1 MLFYFDFETFY
12 SKTVSLSKMSL
23 RRYLRSTHIT
33 ATSWRIDDTPTQV
46 QLGEPNEATIKALT
60 DAFANPDCIVIGHN
74 AFAFDIRVA
83 HYLLGIDWPVRAR
96 DTLGMARAAW
106 PNLLKSY
113 SLDNL
118 STVVV
123 GCPKKLKI
131 DLHAGKHTQ
140 LELEDYVARDVDACA
155 HIYKAALPRLP
166 AHELELLELTGRS
179 CRMSLEVNRELGVK
193 ALDQFTQI
201 VHENATQ
208 AAKDLHAEDTV
219 DYARI
224 FGLDGKTIKSVKPA
238 GIKAL
243 LIENLGFQTNSI
255 SIKKANPEKLRQAPD
270 AGAVL
275 RSVGKA
281 NAALS
286 HKRRVGALMQDDV
299 VDLNLSYAGCFAA
312 GTPVLTDRGWV
323 AIEQV
328 TTDDWLWD
336 GQEWVQHEGLIDK
349 GVMLTTT
356 VNGVR
361 LTPDHQI
368 LTDRGMIPTCQLKDS
383 DSLTLGPDSGH
394 GLWSGNR
401 FVVPPPGSCPV
412 GVAVDSKKP
421 WISVISKG
429 TCRKAVARVGYRP
442 GKSRVTTSSLTRHFA
457 RTGRHGSAVCLNGAT
472 IRLPL
477 SSPTMA
483 DAASESMVFGGNQFL
498 HSCAGLWTISPDGIG
513 SSRTPSRLTDG
524 TMTEI
529 MPPEICASSHI
540 GSTNKTKPIVS
551 RSSSRARKS
560 AALNLNA
567 DSVLS
572 RTKRRCS
579 SGYAKAIRSLRFKVS
594 TEPLLAVPV
603 YDLTNAGPRHRYQ
616 VAGMIVSNSHTYRW
630 TSTGTGKGVNFLN
643 LPKHD
648 KAVAKPIREM
658 LSVQNMLLVR
668 GDESALEYRMNG
680 WLCSCAYICD
690 LFEKQIFA
698 DPYSEFG
705 FAATGKRCG
714 PKDPIRQ
721 VWKACVLGLGF
732 LMGVRTHALN
742 LARMLGA
749 ALAESV
755 VTGKP
760 PKITLADLE
769 QICKENGWRYPG
781 GKYYN
786 SVKTTTGLS
795 ETILTVAHFTHQLF
809 HSVHPEMKRFAD
821 WLMICCEAVSRGCTA
836 RDLDDLYRHSAAP
849 KKERLLLELDKGMHG
864 PSLAVSCGPWS
875 PTLRWSNLGVRDTPF
890 GPAMCAITTRGDRKV
905 TPNIVIE
912 NVTQAA
918 GRNAVALGM
927 LVLSTDHGYH
937 DQLNIHDELLL
948 AIDHRVSESELC
960 TNLVRARD
968 AMIEV
973 CSPGGAVSNVFDWA
987 AVIDPKKITVSA
999 TLWDSDPDDIC
1010 PDFWKRIESHDY
1022 SVLDLLP

>member
-60 DAFANPDCIVIGHN
+60 DAFANPDCVVVGHN

-140 LELEDYVARDVDACA
+140 LELEEYVARDVDACA

-166 AHELELLELTGRS
+166 SHELELLELTGRS

-193 ALDQFTQI
+193 ALDQFAQI

-208 AAKDLHAEDTV
+208 AAKDLHAEDSV

-299 VDLNLSYAGCFAA
+299 VDLNLSYAG
-312 GTPVLTDRGWV
+312 
-323 AIEQV
+323 
-328 TTDDWLWD
+328 
-336 GQEWVQHEGLIDK
+336 
-349 GVMLTTT
+349 
-356 VNGVR
+356 
-361 LTPDHQI
+361 
-368 LTDRGMIPTCQLKDS
+368 
-383 DSLTLGPDSGH
+383 
-394 GLWSGNR
+394 
-401 FVVPPPGSCPV
+401 
-412 GVAVDSKKP
+412 
-421 WISVISKG
+421 
-429 TCRKAVARVGYRP
+429 
-442 GKSRVTTSSLTRHFA
+442 
-457 RTGRHGSAVCLNGAT
+457 
-472 IRLPL
+472 
-477 SSPTMA
+477 
-483 DAASESMVFGGNQFL
+483 
-498 HSCAGLWTISPDGIG
+498 
-513 SSRTPSRLTDG
+513 
-524 TMTEI
+524 
-529 MPPEICASSHI
+529 
-540 GSTNKTKPIVS
+540 
-551 RSSSRARKS
+551 
-560 AALNLNA
+560 
-567 DSVLS
+567 
-572 RTKRRCS
+572 
-579 SGYAKAIRSLRFKVS
+579 
-594 TEPLLAVPV
+594 
-603 YDLTNAGPRHRYQ
+603 
-616 VAGMIVSNSHTYRW
+616 SHTYRW

-680 WLCSCAYICD
+680 WLCSCEYIVN
-690 LFEKQIFA
+690 LFGKEIFA

-749 ALAESV
+749 ALAEAV

-760 PKITLADLE
+760 PKITIADLE
-769 QICKENGWRYPG
+769 QICKENGWRFPG

-809 HSVHPEMKRFAD
+809 HSVHPEMKKLAD

-836 RDLDDLYRHSAAP
+836 KDLDDLYRHSAAP
-849 KKERLLLELDKGMHG
+849 KKERLHLELDKGMHG

-927 LVLSTDHGYH
+927 LVLSTEHGYN

-948 AIDHRVSESELC
+948 AIDHHVSESALC
-960 TNLVRARD
+960 NNLIRARD

-973 CSPGGAVSNVFDWA
+973 CSPGGVVSQMFDWA

-1010 PDFWKRIESHDY
+1010 PDFWKRIEAHDY